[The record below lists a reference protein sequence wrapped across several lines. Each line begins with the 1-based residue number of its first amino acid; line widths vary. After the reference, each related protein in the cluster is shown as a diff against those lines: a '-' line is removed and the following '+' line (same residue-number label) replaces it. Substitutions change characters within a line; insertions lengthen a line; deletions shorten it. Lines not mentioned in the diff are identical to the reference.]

1 MAALE
6 EKLFM
11 SVKQVATLLLFG
23 LGPIPL
29 LQPGEMVAVVG
40 RGAGVRCWSGNKTE
54 KLRMP
59 TSLRAASP
67 WQPQMGKKAN
77 FILNQV
83 WSFDYDMETD
93 ISG

>member
-1 MAALE
+1 MR
-6 EKLFM
+6 
-11 SVKQVATLLLFG
+11 VRQVATLSLFG
-23 LGPIPL
+23 LD
-29 LQPGEMVAVVG
+29 QPVEMMAVEDGVG
-40 RGAGVRCWSGNKTE
+40 CWSGNKME

-77 FILNQV
+77 FISNQV